1 MLHFETIWFL
11 RGFKKFYRKFVLVV
25 EIIVQ
30 LYKSITVDEILKY
43 RSKEKII
50 SVTGLGYVGL
60 PLALEFAK
68 HFKVIG
74 FDINESRIALMK
86 AGIDPSKE
94 LESNA
99 FNDCDIVF
107 SSQVEDLKLA
117 NFHIIGVPTDIDANK
132 VPNLTPLLNAT
143 RSVAYALKKGDFV
156 IYESTVYP
164 GCTEEDCVPI
174 LENISGLKG
183 GIDFKFGYSP
193 ERIVPGDKVK
203 TLTNIL
209 KIVSGNDNEALELI
223 SEIYGTIIKAGLH
236 KAESIMVA
244 EAAKVIENTQR
255 DINISLMNELAI
267 IFDKMGIDTK
277 AVIEAAST
285 KWNFH
290 KYQPGLVGGH
300 CISVDPFYLIHKAK
314 KLGIDPQVIAAGRRV
329 NDFIPTF
336 IAKRI
341 VQALIEQ
348 DKNPGKS
355 KVLVMG
361 ITFKEDVS
369 DIRNS
374 KVVDLVKELM
384 DYSINVH
391 VIDPHGS
398 TDELAHEYGITLN
411 EEPIGLYDIIVL
423 AVGHNI
429 YRQMTTKDFQ
439 KLSKDEI
446 YMFDIKGTRNRNEF
460 KNYWRL

>member
-1 MLHFETIWFL
+1 MSQLL
-11 RGFKKFYRKFVLVV
+11 KLFVN
-25 EIIVQ
+25 
-30 LYKSITVDEILKY
+30 
-43 RSKEKII
+43 KEKII

-74 FDINESRIALMK
+74 FDINVSRIELMK
-86 AGIDPSKE
+86 KGIDPSKE
-94 LESNA
+94 LGSEA
-99 FNDCDIVF
+99 FVGCDIIF
-107 SSQVEDLKLA
+107 TSNVEDLKKA
-117 NFHIIGVPTDIDANK
+117 HFHIVGVPTDIDENK
-132 VPNLTPLLNAT
+132 VPNLNPLLGAS
-143 RSVAYALKKGDFV
+143 RSVASALKKGDYV
-156 IYESTVYP
+156 VYESTVYP

-183 GIDFKFGYSP
+183 GTDFKFGYSP

-209 KIVSGNDNEALELI
+209 KIVSGNDEEALEMI
-223 SEIYGTIIKAGLH
+223 SAVYGTIIKAGLH
-236 KAESIMVA
+236 KSESIKVA

-277 AVIEAAST
+277 AVIEAAGT

-290 KYQPGLVGGH
+290 KYHPGLVGGH

-314 KLGIDPQVIAAGRRV
+314 QLGIDPQVIAAGRRV
-329 NDFIPTF
+329 NDFIPSF

-361 ITFKEDVS
+361 VTFKEDVS

-374 KVVDLVKELM
+374 KVVDLVRELM
-384 DYSINVH
+384 DYSIQVA
-391 VIDPHGS
+391 VVDPHGS
-398 TDELAHEYGITLN
+398 QNELAHEYGITLID
-411 EEPIGLYDIIVL
+411 EPVGLYDIIVL
-423 AVGHNI
+423 TVAHKEYI
-429 YRQMTTKDFQ
+429 QLKPEDFQ
-439 KLSKDEI
+439 KLSKGEI
-446 YMFDIKGTRNRNEF
+446 YMFDIKGIKNPKEF